1 MDMKKVGILGG
12 TFDPIHLGHL
22 IIGENAYDECELE
35 NVLVMPSGQPP
46 HKENSTISD
55 EKHRSTMVKLAIAGN
70 KHFEYSDFELK
81 RKGNIYTA
89 DTLELLT
96 SKYPDTHFYFILGE
110 DSLLDIEK
118 WYEPARIME
127 LCSIVVT
134 HRNDG
139 DDTVLNKH
147 IDYLKCKYNADISK
161 LDVPLIDISSTNIR
175 ERVSQGKTIRYFV
188 NSEVENYI
196 YKNNLYKEVIEVE
209 QESKE
214 HQ

>member
-1 MDMKKVGILGG
+1 MKKVGILGG

-70 KHFEYSDFELK
+70 KHFEYSDFELN

-96 SKYPDTHFYFILGE
+96 SKYPDIHFFFILGE

-118 WYEPARIME
+118 WYEPAKIMG

-139 DDTVLNKH
+139 DDTILNKQ
-147 IDYLKCKYNADISK
+147 IEYLKCKYNADIIK

-175 ERVSQGKTIRYFV
+175 ERVSQGKTIKYFV
-188 NSEVENYI
+188 NSEVESYI
-196 YKNNLYKEVIEVE
+196 YKNNLYKEVMDVE

-214 HQ
+214 Y

>member
-1 MDMKKVGILGG
+1 MKKVGILGG

-22 IIGENAYDECELE
+22 IIGENAYDECGLE
-35 NVLVMPSGQPP
+35 NVFVMPSGQPP

-70 KHFEYSDFELK
+70 KHFEYSDFELN

-139 DDTVLNKH
+139 DDTLLNKH
-147 IDYLKCKYNADISK
+147 IEYLKCKYNADIIK

-188 NSEVENYI
+188 NSEVEGYI
-196 YKNNLYKEVIEVE
+196 YKNNLYKEVIDVE
-209 QESKE
+209 
-214 HQ
+214 

>member
-22 IIGENAYDECELE
+22 IIAENAYDECGLE

-46 HKENSTISD
+46 HKKNNTISD

-70 KHFEYSDFELK
+70 KHLQYSDFELE
-81 RKGNIYTA
+81 REGYIYTA
-89 DTLELLT
+89 DTLRLLC
-96 SKYPDTHFYFILGE
+96 SENPDTHYYFILGE

-118 WYEPARIME
+118 WYEPANIME
-127 LCSIVVT
+127 LCTIVVT

-147 IDYLKCKYNADISK
+147 IDYLKCKYKADIIK
-161 LDVPLIDISSTNIR
+161 IDVPLIDISSTDIR
-175 ERVSQGKTIRYFV
+175 ERVSKGRTIRYFV

-196 YKNNLYKEVIEVE
+196 YKNNLYKEVLEVE
-209 QESKE
+209 QES
-214 HQ
+214 

>member
-1 MDMKKVGILGG
+1 MKKVGILGG

-22 IIGENAYDECELE
+22 IIGENAYDECGLE
-35 NVLVMPSGQPP
+35 NVFVMPSGQPP

-70 KHFEYSDFELK
+70 KHFEYSDFELN

-139 DDTVLNKH
+139 DDTLLNKH
-147 IDYLKCKYNADISK
+147 IEYLKCKYNADIIK

-188 NSEVENYI
+188 NSEVEGYI
-196 YKNNLYKEVIEVE
+196 YKNNLYKEVMDVE
-209 QESKE
+209 
-214 HQ
+214 

>member
-1 MDMKKVGILGG
+1 MNTKKVGILGG

-22 IIGENAYDECELE
+22 IIAENAYDECGLE

-55 EKHRSTMVKLAIAGN
+55 EKHRSTMVKLSIAGN
-70 KHFEYSDFELK
+70 KHLEYSDFELN
-81 RKGNIYTA
+81 RKGYIYTA
-89 DTLELLT
+89 DTLKLLT
-96 SKYPDTHFYFILGE
+96 SKHPDTHFYFILGE

-118 WYEPARIME
+118 WYEPAGIME

-139 DDTVLNKH
+139 DDTLLNKH
-147 IDYLKCKYNADISK
+147 IEYLKCKYKADIIK

-188 NSEVENYI
+188 NSEVESYI

-209 QESKE
+209 QES
-214 HQ
+214 